1 MGKKDKQ
8 LFKEYLNLYSYDD
21 EYQQPMSYKEFRA
34 NERKKKKLFNKSV
47 NNYRN
52 QLKSKKK
59 KDVTREWL
67 KVDDSRKN
75 DNKNQSVISNILSYF
90 F

>member
-1 MGKKDKQ
+1 MGKKNKQ
-8 LFKEYLNLYSYDD
+8 LFKEYLNHYSNDD

-34 NERKKKKLFNKSV
+34 NEHKQKKLFNKSV

-52 QLKSKKK
+52 KRKSKKK

-75 DNKNQSVISNILSYF
+75 DPNNSVISNILSYF